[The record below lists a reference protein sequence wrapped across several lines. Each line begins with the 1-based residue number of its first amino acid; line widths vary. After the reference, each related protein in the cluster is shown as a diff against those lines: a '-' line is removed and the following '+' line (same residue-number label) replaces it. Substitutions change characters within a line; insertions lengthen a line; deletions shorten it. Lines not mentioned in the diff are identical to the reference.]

1 MGLFFCPSLKGGN
14 PLKKKI
20 STAVMVRSA
29 LLGAIAAVLMQFD
42 LRLPVFPGFLGLDVS
57 DLPALIGAV
66 TTGPLSAVL
75 ISLVKNLLDP
85 IIFGTNTGGIGNFAN
100 FVMGVA
106 LVVPIGIIYQ
116 RRKNLSGYIIGSAA
130 GIVTMVITACV
141 VNYFIL
147 LPLYSELFIPM
158 DTIISIANAVNS
170 NVTDVF
176 TLLLFA
182 IVPFNLLKGGITV
195 VLGYILYRVLKPVF
209 NQLDAVTQQN

>member
-1 MGLFFCPSLKGGN
+1 
-14 PLKKKI
+14 
-20 STAVMVRSA
+20 MVRSA

-42 LRLPVFPGFLGLDVS
+42 LRLPIFPGFLGLDVS

-116 RRKNLSGYIIGSAA
+116 KRKNLSGYIIGGAV
-130 GIVTMVITACV
+130 GIVSLVITACI

-195 VLGYILYRVLKPVF
+195 ILGYILYRVLKPVF
-209 NQLDAVTQQN
+209 NQLDAVTQQS

>member
-1 MGLFFCPSLKGGN
+1 M
-14 PLKKKI
+14 KKKI